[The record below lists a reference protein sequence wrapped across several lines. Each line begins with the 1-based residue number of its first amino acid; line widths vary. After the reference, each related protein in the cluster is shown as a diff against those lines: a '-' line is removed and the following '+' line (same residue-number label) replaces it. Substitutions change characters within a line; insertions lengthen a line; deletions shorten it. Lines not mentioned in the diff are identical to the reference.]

1 MPPFLALFGC
11 VVFVVLMI
19 VFDPAREPKTSPS
32 VWVAVIWLFI
42 LGSRNPS
49 QWFDPLV
56 LISAQNLQEGNAF
69 DRLVF
74 SALILLALGIL
85 ISRRFSWI
93 KFTTQNLALT
103 ALLSFAL
110 LSLLWSDFPFITLKH
125 WLRDLGDYLVVLV
138 LLSDPRPREAIET
151 ALRRLNYLLIP
162 FSVLLVK
169 YFLQYSRRY
178 SPYSGLTEYVGA
190 STSKNMLGVLCLVS
204 GLFFCW
210 DTVTRWPDRSK
221 RRTKRILL
229 VNAAFLAMTLWLL
242 RLSQSKTSIICFV
255 LGCLVILA
263 AKSRPLARHPGFLKG
278 LIPSAFLLY
287 LILDFGFGMNGRL
300 AQALGRDPT
309 LSDRTKIWAIL
320 LGMHTNPIIGTG
332 YESFWLGQRL
342 DYFWTNS
349 GLGRLNEAHNGYLE
363 VYLELGMVGIFLLGG
378 FLIATYRKIW
388 RRTGQGSSV
397 TVFAATL
404 WMVLVF
410 YNMSEAAFEG
420 GLLYTIFLMGAIS
433 VPERARSRVA
443 SIAASSQSYAEV
455 QPLTFSAK

>member
-1 MPPFLALFGC
+1 
-11 VVFVVLMI
+11 
-19 VFDPAREPKTSPS
+19 
-32 VWVAVIWLFI
+32 
-42 LGSRNPS
+42 
-49 QWFDPLV
+49 
-56 LISAQNLQEGNAF
+56 
-69 DRLVF
+69 
-74 SALILLALGIL
+74 
-85 ISRRFSWI
+85 
-93 KFTTQNLALT
+93 
-103 ALLSFAL
+103 
-110 LSLLWSDFPFITLKH
+110 
-125 WLRDLGDYLVVLV
+125 
-138 LLSDPRPREAIET
+138 
-151 ALRRLNYLLIP
+151 
-162 FSVLLVK
+162 
-169 YFLQYSRRY
+169 
-178 SPYSGLTEYVGA
+178 
-190 STSKNMLGVLCLVS
+190 
-204 GLFFCW
+204 
-210 DTVTRWPDRSK
+210 
-221 RRTKRILL
+221 
-229 VNAAFLAMTLWLL
+229 
-242 RLSQSKTSIICFV
+242 
-255 LGCLVILA
+255 LA